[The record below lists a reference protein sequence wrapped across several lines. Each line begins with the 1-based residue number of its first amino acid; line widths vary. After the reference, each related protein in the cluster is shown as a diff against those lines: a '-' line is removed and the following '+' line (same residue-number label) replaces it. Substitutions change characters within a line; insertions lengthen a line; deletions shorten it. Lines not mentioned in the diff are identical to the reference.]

1 MRTQDYV
8 QLRDIQMEEMDDLEK
23 LELEVRNTLIT

>member
-8 QLRDIQMEEMDDLEK
+8 QLRDKQMEEPNDLEK